1 MRFMRNSLLVTLL
14 LVAGIASW
22 ALAQGGGTAQRVY
35 DPSTETT
42 LKGAVE
48 KVSQVTGNQGW
59 SGTHLALRTDD
70 QTYDVH
76 VGPSG
81 YLSKIG
87 LNFSTGDQIEVTGSK
102 VKLNGADAII
112 AREIKK
118 QNKVFTLRD
127 SQGFPRWSGG
137 GRGGY

>member
-1 MRFMRNSLLVTLL
+1 MKLTRDSLFFSLL
-14 LVAGIASW
+14 LVAGIASS
-22 ALAQGGGTAQRVY
+22 ALAQGGGRAGRLY

-42 LKGAVE
+42 LKGTVE
-48 KVSQVTGNQGW
+48 KVSQVTGYHGW
-59 SGTHLALRTDD
+59 SGTHLVLRTEDR
-70 QTYDVH
+70 TYDVH
-76 VGPSG
+76 VGPSE

-102 VKLNGADAII
+102 VKLDGADAII

-118 QNKVFTLRD
+118 QDKVFTLRD

-137 GRGGY
+137 RRGN